1 MLSALVDGKT
11 IDPDKIYEVA
21 TLDYLAEGN
30 DKMVAFLKGQKKICP
45 EGATMRDIFLEYV
58 KQQTAAGKEI
68 TSSIEGRIVVK

>member
-1 MLSALVDGKT
+1 MKPKAAAYGEYDVTGGLRRYLSLVLLQDGAFNILDGK
-11 IDPDKIYEVA
+11 
-21 TLDYLAEGN
+21 
-30 DKMVAFLKGQKKICP
+30 